1 MSGSKRKSSGDVAG
15 TTVFFKVL
23 YCKIR
28 NVSFIFCV
36 FFNMYYLC
44 EKYYTPIPAQYYIAN
59 GVSRVPTLTWLDFQT
74 NWTYEPTL
82 GRELVRM

>member
-1 MSGSKRKSSGDVAG
+1 
-15 TTVFFKVL
+15 
-23 YCKIR
+23 
-28 NVSFIFCV
+28 
-36 FFNMYYLC
+36 MYYLC